1 MRTIIRR
8 ATGEQIRVTDREFQ
22 IMFNSGEITVNGL
35 STYVLIR
42 ENSERVFDPFGEPV
56 NSSTSTAVKKEPKKF
71 SKEFDNLLD
80 SYIHFSKT
88 ISTNPLL
95 RLAVNKEG
103 FYIQLISKNPT
114 TSAIVKKDNSYVIAK
129 VINRYTNHSPDY
141 LDNIKKTCFV
151 KVISCKESAEV
162 FGYNT
167 LKKNMLSSGANY
179 TITNILPSFTCAKD
193 SVIRDVV
200 EVNYEGRNFKFVLKD
215 LEFIYPN
222 TDMLLKGYIAPKNRT
237 ISTDSIV
244 KLKDNRRTNL
254 PKNTTFKVAAI
265 NRVTT
270 ASKISK
276 AREYCKIVHN
286 NKEYFILKN
295 KFKVI

>member
-8 ATGEQIRVTDREFQ
+8 ATGDQIRVTDREFQ
-22 IMFNSGEITVNGL
+22 IMVNSGEITVNGL

-42 ENSERVFDPFGEPV
+42 ENPETVIDPLTGPV
-56 NSSTSTAVKKEPKKF
+56 NSSSSIAIKKEPKKF

-88 ISTNPLL
+88 IATNPLL
-95 RLAVNKEG
+95 RLEVNKEG
-103 FYIQLISKNPT
+103 FCIQLMSKNPT
-114 TSAIVKKDNSYVIAK
+114 TNAIIKKDNSYVITK
-129 VINRYTNHSPDY
+129 VINRYSNLSLDY
-141 LDNIKKTCFV
+141 LYNIKKTCFV

-167 LKKNMLSSGANY
+167 LKKNMLSSEANY

-193 SVIRDVV
+193 SVVRDVV

-215 LEFIYPN
+215 LAFIYPN
-222 TDMLLKGYIAPKNRT
+222 TEMLLKGYIAPKNRT

-244 KLKDNRRTNL
+244 KLKDNRHTSL

-265 NRVTT
+265 NRVTP
-270 ASKISK
+270 ASRISK